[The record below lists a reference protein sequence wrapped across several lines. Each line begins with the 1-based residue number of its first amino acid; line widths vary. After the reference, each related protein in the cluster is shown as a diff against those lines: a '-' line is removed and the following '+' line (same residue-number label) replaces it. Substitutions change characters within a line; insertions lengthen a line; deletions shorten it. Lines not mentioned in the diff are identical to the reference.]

1 MATTTATIFVGQA
14 HQNDSGIIPTHLIQ
28 FTENYR
34 PALILTKMDGS
45 LDRKVI
51 IPTIEHTIDDIFLM
65 IAVFILKLVE
75 PSKDL
80 HNFQK
85 TSLYELLNDQERMDL
100 YSKATL
106 AFGNTRTKVVLNIL
120 DESHLLRQLDQ
131 LRKYPNDWE
140 VTLPA
145 IKQEFNAWHGKVETK
160 GF

>member
-1 MATTTATIFVGQA
+1 MSTTTTIIIVGQA

-28 FTENYR
+28 FTENDR

-45 LDRKVI
+45 IDRKVI

-65 IAVFILKLVE
+65 IAVFVLKLVN
-75 PSKDL
+75 PSINI
-80 HNFQK
+80 HTNQK
-85 TSLYELLNDQERMDL
+85 ISLYELLNEQERMDL
-100 YSKATL
+100 YSKTTL
-106 AFGNTRTKVVLNIL
+106 AFGNTRTKVVLNIF
-120 DESHLLRQLDQ
+120 DGSHLLGQLDQ